1 MDAFAAATAD
11 RWLTGATG
19 PEARARLF
27 EMIAVTPFEGFR
39 ACATALMNYDYAD
52 ELARIVCPTLLVVG
66 AQDGAMPEGMATKLK
81 PAIARS
87 EMHVIDE
94 AGHIPCF
101 EQPDAFTA
109 ILSRFLE
116 TTCGKIAT

>member
-1 MDAFAAATAD
+1 
-11 RWLTGATG
+11 
-19 PEARARLF
+19 
-27 EMIAVTPFEGFR
+27 
-39 ACATALMNYDYAD
+39 
-52 ELARIVCPTLLVVG
+52 VVG

-101 EQPDAFTA
+101 ERPDAFTA